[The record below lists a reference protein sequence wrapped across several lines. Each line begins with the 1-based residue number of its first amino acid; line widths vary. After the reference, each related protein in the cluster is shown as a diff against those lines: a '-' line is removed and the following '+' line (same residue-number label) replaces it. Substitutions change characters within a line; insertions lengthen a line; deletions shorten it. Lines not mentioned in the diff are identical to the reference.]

1 MYCEQL
7 TLCKIPTVCTCLEA
21 LFVIK
26 DKTKIGVL
34 ICQSAAKLNYSWIQ
48 CMFSTFHSCLIQC
61 QFKVLS
67 LSTRFLETWGL
78 GAVVLQ
84 LCSVTSYTSHTDK
97 ALLKKSKVCQCQPCW
112 IRHFQTF
119 FPPLI
124 VMNFET
130 LRALDCFN
138 LFTVFMPSHRNLL
151 PYGDSYHI
159 L

>member
-1 MYCEQL
+1 MYSEQL
-7 TLCKIPTVCTCLEA
+7 TLCKILTVCTCLEA

-34 ICQSAAKLNYSWIQ
+34 ICQSAEKLIYSWIQ

-78 GAVVLQ
+78 GAAVLQ

-97 ALLKKSKVCQCQPCW
+97 ALLKKIQSLSMPAMLDHALLEFFLPHPCHEFW
-112 IRHFQTF
+112 NRKSIS
-119 FPPLI
+119 
-124 VMNFET
+124 
-130 LRALDCFN
+130 
-138 LFTVFMPSHRNLL
+138 LF
-151 PYGDSYHI
+151 
-159 L
+159 